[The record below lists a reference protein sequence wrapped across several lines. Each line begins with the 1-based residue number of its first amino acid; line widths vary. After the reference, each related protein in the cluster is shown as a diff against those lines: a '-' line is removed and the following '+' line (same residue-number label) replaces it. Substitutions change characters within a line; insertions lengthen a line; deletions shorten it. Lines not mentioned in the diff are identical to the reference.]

1 MTSELPAQ
9 SWAYADSWLD
19 DVEVV
24 RNARIRSEELGLAPI
39 SVSGAN
45 LLTVL
50 AATLR
55 ASAVVEVGTGA
66 GVSGAAL
73 LAGMAPEGVLTSIDT
88 DAEHQRGAREAFT
101 ALGHHHQRIRLI
113 TGRALDVL
121 PRLTDHA
128 YDIVFADG
136 DVVEYSAILA
146 QAVRLL
152 RIGGLVVFNQM
163 LADGRI
169 ADPAQRDTEAVSLR
183 DVAHAIRDD
192 DRWQGS
198 LLTVGSGLL
207 VAVLLDR

>member
-1 MTSELPAQ
+1 M
-9 SWAYADSWLD
+9 
-19 DVEVV
+19 VE
-24 RNARIRSEELGLAPI
+24 I
-39 SVSGAN
+39 
-45 LLTVL
+45 
-50 AATLR
+50 
-55 ASAVVEVGTGA
+55 GTGS

-88 DAEHQRGAREAFT
+88 DADHQRSAREAFT
-101 ALGHHHQRIRLI
+101 ALGYHHQRTRLI

-128 YDIVFADG
+128 YDLVLADG
-136 DVVEYSAILA
+136 DVVEYPAILA

-163 LADGRI
+163 LVDGRI
-169 ADPAQRDTEAVSLR
+169 ADPSQRDTEAASLR